1 MPDQYSLE
9 DRPDRVALAS
19 LWGQALDSLGN
30 QLSSTSMDKFVR
42 TLAPDT
48 LENGVATLV
57 APGQFVYEWVKDK
70 FIDVIEEELK
80 KAAGEPIRVEIRM
93 KMHERGR
100 SSAPTRAVPV
110 EAPLTVAAPLVE
122 AASFIPNHRQRFD
135 SFVVGGSNRLAF
147 AGATAVADSP
157 GGRFNP
163 LFIYS
168 QSGLGKTHLLHAIA
182 HKLLATQPRQGVAYM
197 TGQMFTEEY
206 VNAVQNNKVDQFRRK
221 VRSAQ
226 VWLLDD
232 VQLLMGRDR
241 TQEELFHAFNHLHS
255 LGRQIVVCSDRPP
268 RDLLNTHERLRSRL
282 EMGLVIDIQM
292 PDTETRAAILLK
304 KAEQEGFPIEPA
316 VAMAIAEQISGTVRN
331 LEGAL
336 NRIFALQSVEGVP
349 LTPDYVKEICIA
361 YSRDAGP
368 SRPGFSHILKAVA
381 EHYKVSE
388 QEIMGTSRKA
398 NIAHARHVAVFITRE
413 ILADSWK
420 HIGALFGNKDHT
432 TMMHGYR
439 KIREMMDR
447 DRQLSSSIKGLMRDL
462 YPES

>member
-19 LWGQALDSLGN
+19 LWDQALESLGG

-42 TLAPDT
+42 TLAPESLD
-48 LENGVATLV
+48 NGVAVLV

-70 FIDVIEEELK
+70 FQDVIEEELRR
-80 KAAGEPIRVEIRM
+80 ASGQQIRVEIRM
-93 KMHERGR
+93 KVHERTKTA
-100 SSAPTRAVPV
+100 SAPVAVALESSLSSV
-110 EAPLTVAAPLVE
+110 IAPETTAFV
-122 AASFIPNHRQRFD
+122 PNHRQRFD
-135 SFVVGGSNRLAF
+135 SFVVGTSNRLAF
-147 AGATAVADSP
+147 AGAAAVADSP

-182 HKLLATQPRQGVAYM
+182 HRLLATQPRLGVAYM

-206 VNAVQNNKVDQFRRK
+206 VSSVQNNRVDQFRRK

-232 VQLLMGRDR
+232 VQLLMGRDK

-268 RDLLNTHERLRSRL
+268 RDLLNTHERLRSRM

-304 KAEQEGFPIEPA
+304 KAEHEGIHLEPGI
-316 VAMAIAEQISGTVRN
+316 AMAIAEQISGTVRN

-336 NRIFALQSVEGVP
+336 NRIMALQSVEGVP
-349 LTPDYVKEICIA
+349 LTPEYVREICAA
-361 YSRDAGP
+361 YCRDAGP
-368 SRPGFSHILKAVA
+368 SRPGFSHILKAVS

>member
-9 DRPDRVALAS
+9 DRPDRVALAA
-19 LWGQALDSLGN
+19 LWDQALDSLGR

-42 TLAPDT
+42 TLTPDS
-48 LENGVATLV
+48 LENGVAILV

-70 FIDVIEEELK
+70 FQEVIEEELSR
-80 KAAGEPIRVEIRM
+80 ASGSQVRVEVRM
-93 KMHERGR
+93 KVHERTKA
-100 SSAPTRAVPV
+100 SAPAV
-110 EAPLTVAAPLVE
+110 TVAETP
-122 AASFIPNHRQRFD
+122 ASNGIASESTAFVPIHRQRFE
-135 SFVVGGSNRLAF
+135 SFVVGTSNRLAF

-182 HKLLATQPRQGVAYM
+182 NRLLTTQPRLGVAYM

-206 VNAVQNNKVDQFRRK
+206 VSSVQNNRVEQFRRK

-232 VQLLMGRDR
+232 VQLLMGRDK

-268 RDLLNTHERLRSRL
+268 RDLLNTHERLRSRM

-304 KAEQEGFPIEPA
+304 RAEQEGFLLEPGI
-316 VAMAIAEQISGTVRN
+316 AMAAAEQVSGSVRN

-336 NRIFALQSVEGVP
+336 NRIMALQSVDRTP
-349 LTPDYVKEICIA
+349 LTPEYVREICSA
-361 YSRDAGP
+361 YCRDAGP
-368 SRPGFSHILKAVA
+368 SRPGFNHILKAVA
-381 EHYKVSE
+381 EHHRVSE

>member
-9 DRPDRVALAS
+9 DRPDRVALAA
-19 LWGQALDSLGN
+19 LWDQALDSLGR

-42 TLAPDT
+42 TLTPDS
-48 LENGVATLV
+48 LDNGVAVLV

-70 FIDVIEEELK
+70 FQEVIEEELSR
-80 KAAGEPIRVEIRM
+80 AADKPVRVEVRM
-93 KMHERGR
+93 KVHER
-100 SSAPTRAVPV
+100 TRAVAPPV
-110 EAPLTVAAPLVE
+110 TVSETP
-122 AASFIPNHRQRFD
+122 ASNGIALESTAFVPSHRQRFE
-135 SFVVGGSNRLAF
+135 SFVVGTSNRLAF

-182 HKLLATQPRQGVAYM
+182 NRLLATQPRLGVAYM

-206 VNAVQNNKVDQFRRK
+206 VSAVQNNRVDQFRRK

-232 VQLLMGRDR
+232 VQLLMGRDK

-268 RDLLNTHERLRSRL
+268 RDLLNTHERLRSRM

-304 KAEQEGFPIEPA
+304 RAEQEGFLMEPG
-316 VAMAIAEQISGTVRN
+316 VAMAAAEQVSGSVRN

-336 NRIFALQSVEGVP
+336 NRIMALQSVDRTP
-349 LTPDYVKEICIA
+349 LTPEYVREICAA
-361 YSRDAGP
+361 YCRDAGP

-381 EHYKVSE
+381 EHHKVSE

>member
-9 DRPDRVALAS
+9 DRPDRVALAA
-19 LWGQALDSLGN
+19 LWDQALDSLGR

-42 TLAPDT
+42 TLTPDS
-48 LENGVATLV
+48 LDNGVAILV

-70 FIDVIEEELK
+70 FQEVIEEELSR
-80 KAAGEPIRVEIRM
+80 AAGSKVRVEVRM
-93 KMHERGR
+93 KVHERVR
-100 SSAPTRAVPV
+100 
-110 EAPLTVAAPLVE
+110 
-122 AASFIPNHRQRFD
+122 AASSPVSVAETPASNGTLSDSTAFVPSHRQRFE
-135 SFVVGGSNRLAF
+135 SFVVGTSNRLAF

-182 HKLLATQPRQGVAYM
+182 NRLLATQPRLGVAYM

-206 VNAVQNNKVDQFRRK
+206 VSAVQNNRVDQFRRK

-232 VQLLMGRDR
+232 VQLLMGRDK

-268 RDLLNTHERLRSRL
+268 RDLLNTHERLRSRM

-304 KAEQEGFPIEPA
+304 RAEQEGFLLEPG
-316 VAMAIAEQISGTVRN
+316 VAMAAAEQVSGSVRN

-336 NRIFALQSVEGVP
+336 NRIMALQSVDRAP
-349 LTPDYVKEICIA
+349 LTPDYVREICAA
-361 YSRDAGP
+361 YCRDAGP
-368 SRPGFSHILKAVA
+368 SRPGFTHILKAVA
-381 EHYKVSE
+381 DHHKVSE